1 MYMREKD
8 VLMEILPVQQVLQLS
23 LEKRLEMLSERQRT
37 YIQGYLDGVLQAY
50 RPLKSN
56 GTVHL
61 NEENHSHEPKKGNRE
76 NEKK

>member
-1 MYMREKD
+1 MYVKEKD

-23 LEKRLEMLSERQRT
+23 LEKRIEMLSERQRT

-56 GTVHL
+56 GTVRQ
-61 NEENHSHEPKKGNRE
+61 NEEKQEYE
-76 NEKK
+76 NDKS